1 MSFDDLLL
9 LIITDEIN
17 RRNATVAPNRANE
30 AGLDQG
36 MTLELFDR
44 PPHQRGG
51 KVEPHTV
58 RWSCFNGAAA

>member
-44 PPHQRGG
+44 PPHQRA
-51 KVEPHTV
+51 E
-58 RWSCFNGAAA
+58 R